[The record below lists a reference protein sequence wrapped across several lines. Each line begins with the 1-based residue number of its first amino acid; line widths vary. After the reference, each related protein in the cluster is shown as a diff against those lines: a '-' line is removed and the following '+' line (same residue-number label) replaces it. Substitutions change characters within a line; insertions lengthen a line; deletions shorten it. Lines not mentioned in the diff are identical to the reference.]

1 METMLRFLAI
11 DRESQHHA
19 AQIWNLV
26 EPRTASIIENFYAE
40 VSRSDLGFSISE
52 TTIHHL
58 KTKQAEHW
66 KKLFESKFDREYF
79 NNASL
84 VGIKHYEI
92 GLDVRWYIAGYT
104 KIKTCFSMEILNA
117 RSPLSSKAQLL
128 ATLDKYI
135 ALDMA
140 LAISSYTSLLVD

>member
-1 METMLRFLAI
+1 MLRFLAI
-11 DRESQHHA
+11 DRESQRDA

-26 EPRTASIIENFYAE
+26 EPRTASIIENFYAD
-40 VSRSDLGFSISE
+40 VSRSKIGLALSAH
-52 TTIHHL
+52 TIDHL

-66 KKLFESKFDREYF
+66 RKLLESRFDREYF

-84 VGIKHYEI
+84 IGIKHYEI
-92 GLDVRWYIAGYT
+92 GLDVRWYIAGYM
-104 KIKTCFSMEILNA
+104 KIKSCFSMEIFKA
-117 RSPLSSKAQLL
+117 QSPLSSKAQLV

-140 LAISSYTSLLVD
+140 LAVSSYTSLLVD